1 MYCSFILLAI
11 CVSIDSLGIGMTYG
25 LKNTKITFWA
35 KWILFL
41 VSFFITGLSLLAG
54 KAISAFLPSSVTNL
68 IGTLLLILLGIWMIV
83 QPSNA
88 DFDHSN
94 HIDSKEAIFLGVALS
109 LDAIGIGIGSSMI
122 GFYSFI
128 FPLLVA
134 LFQLIFLSFGSYIG
148 RKIQKN
154 SRLPE
159 NIWNLISGILL
170 IGIAVTKLIF

>member
-25 LKNTKITFWA
+25 LKNTQITFWA

-41 VSFFITGLSLLAG
+41 ISFFITSLSLLAG

-68 IGTLLLILLGIWMIV
+68 IGTLLLILLGIWMIT

-122 GFYSFI
+122 GFHSFI

-170 IGIAVTKLIF
+170 IAIAVTKLIF

>member
-41 VSFFITGLSLLAG
+41 ISFFITSLSLLAG
-54 KAISAFLPSSVTNL
+54 KAISAFLPSNVTDL

-83 QPSNA
+83 QPSNG

-94 HIDSKEAIFLGVALS
+94 YIDSKEAIFLGVALS

-122 GFYSFI
+122 GFHSFI